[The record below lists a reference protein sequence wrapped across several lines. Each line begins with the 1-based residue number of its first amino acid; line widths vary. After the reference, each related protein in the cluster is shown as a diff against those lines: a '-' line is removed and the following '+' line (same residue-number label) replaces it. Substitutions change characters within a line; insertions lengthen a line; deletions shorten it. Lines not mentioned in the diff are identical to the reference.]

1 MNQQKNYHWHK
12 DTSYS
17 KFKNKFNI
25 NDDIDKIISE
35 SCFTGIATQQ
45 TEDYLREVRAV
56 LAANREFLDKNIDVS
71 INV

>member
-1 MNQQKNYHWHK
+1 MTDSFFTRPSEVTLWRL
-12 DTSYS
+12 TRA
-17 KFKNKFNI
+17 
-25 NDDIDKIISE
+25 DIDKIISE

-56 LAANREFLDKNIDVS
+56 LAANREFLDKNIDVA